1 LIGLIQSENHGV
13 SLENEHFT
21 FDKETYEIVVGN
33 GTAAHEHGSPTE
45 VILDSIGK
53 TETHL
58 QAFLVQGLKPFSNDF
73 LPEIFGRNIIWIGNE
88 VFAGSGM
95 QKIDILT
102 IEKTDDISYMHRL
115 VEIKLGSAGD
125 ASSQLEYYIN
135 WAREDI
141 GGHLIGAR
149 DFNVKPVLVVLVEEF
164 DSIPQDTVD
173 QIANLRTIS
182 TEPEIYELNFQGRK
196 NRVL

>member
-1 LIGLIQSENHGV
+1 
-13 SLENEHFT
+13 
-21 FDKETYEIVVGN
+21 
-33 GTAAHEHGSPTE
+33 
-45 VILDSIGK
+45 
-53 TETHL
+53 
-58 QAFLVQGLKPFSNDF
+58 
-73 LPEIFGRNIIWIGNE
+73 
-88 VFAGSGM
+88 M